1 MRKIIATAIVWFI
14 AVSQVNAIN
23 IEERRVFGDAVRSVR
38 VLSTIDVDIIAPVF
52 EDFLKSGANLSIDY
66 QTASSQDVYDAITQD
81 RAKFDMVISSA
92 MDLQMKL
99 ANDGFASSLSDQS
112 LAQVPAWARW
122 RDVLVALAQEP
133 VVTVL
138 NRDAFS
144 GAPIPETRTELAAI
158 LRENPDRYRGMLGTY
173 DPMKSGAGYLF
184 ASQDARYSDTFWR
197 LAEIM
202 GGLRAQLYATSSSM
216 IEDVATG
223 KIAMAYNVVGSYAM
237 ARLAGNTNV
246 QILEFKD
253 FTHILLRSA
262 LIPASAEN
270 KQDAEILLAYL
281 LSDAGQTAIEE
292 LAQLPQISEQG
303 LMSRPHQKPIR
314 MDPGLLVY
322 VDPIKKQRFLAEW
335 SAAVLQ
341 P

>member
-1 MRKIIATAIVWFI
+1 
-14 AVSQVNAIN
+14 
-23 IEERRVFGDAVRSVR
+23 
-38 VLSTIDVDIIAPVF
+38 
-52 EDFLKSGANLSIDY
+52 
-66 QTASSQDVYDAITQD
+66 
-81 RAKFDMVISSA
+81 MVISSA

-202 GGLRAQLYATSSSM
+202 GGLRAQLYTTSSSM

-292 LAQLPQISEQG
+292 LAQLPRISEQG

>member
-14 AVSQVNAIN
+14 AFSQVNAIN

-202 GGLRAQLYATSSSM
+202 GGLRAQLYTTSSSM
-216 IEDVATG
+216 IEHVATG

-292 LAQLPQISEQG
+292 LAQLPRISEQG

>member
-14 AVSQVNAIN
+14 AVSQVYAIN

-66 QTASSQDVYDAITQD
+66 QTASSQDVYDVITQD
-81 RAKFDMVISSA
+81 WAKFDMVISSA

-202 GGLRAQLYATSSSM
+202 GGLRAQLYTTSSSM

-292 LAQLPQISEQG
+292 LAQLPRISEQG

>member
-1 MRKIIATAIVWFI
+1 MRKIIATAIIWFI

-292 LAQLPQISEQG
+292 LAKLPRISEQG

>member
-14 AVSQVNAIN
+14 AVSQVYAIN

-158 LRENPDRYRGMLGTY
+158 LRDNPDRYRGMLGTY

-202 GGLRAQLYATSSSM
+202 GGLRAQLYTTSSSM

-292 LAQLPQISEQG
+292 LAQLPRISEQG

>member
-81 RAKFDMVISSA
+81 RVKFDMVISSA

-202 GGLRAQLYATSSSM
+202 GGLRAQLYTTSSSM

-292 LAQLPQISEQG
+292 LAQLPRISEQG

>member
-202 GGLRAQLYATSSSM
+202 GGLRAQLYTTSSSM
-216 IEDVATG
+216 IEHVATG

-292 LAQLPQISEQG
+292 LAQLPRISEQG

-314 MDPGLLVY
+314 MDPGLLVF

>member
-14 AVSQVNAIN
+14 AVSQVYAIN

-292 LAQLPQISEQG
+292 LAQLPRISEQG

-314 MDPGLLVY
+314 MDPGLLVF

>member
-202 GGLRAQLYATSSSM
+202 GGLRAQLYTTSSSM

-292 LAQLPQISEQG
+292 LAQLPRISEQG

>member
-1 MRKIIATAIVWFI
+1 MRKIIAAAIVWFI
-14 AVSQVNAIN
+14 AVSQVYAIN

-202 GGLRAQLYATSSSM
+202 GGLRAQLYTTSSSM

-292 LAQLPQISEQG
+292 LAQLPRISEQG

>member
-1 MRKIIATAIVWFI
+1 MRKIIATAVVWFI

-202 GGLRAQLYATSSSM
+202 GGLRAQLYTTSSSM

-292 LAQLPQISEQG
+292 LAQLPRISEQG

>member
-14 AVSQVNAIN
+14 AVSQVYAIN

-99 ANDGFASSLSDQS
+99 ANDGFASSLSDQN

-138 NRDAFS
+138 NRDAFL

-202 GGLRAQLYATSSSM
+202 GGLRAQLYTTSSSM

-292 LAQLPQISEQG
+292 LAQLPRISEQG

>member
-14 AVSQVNAIN
+14 AVSQVYAIN

-66 QTASSQDVYDAITQD
+66 QTASSQDVYDVITQD

-202 GGLRAQLYATSSSM
+202 GGLRAQLYTTSSSM
-216 IEDVATG
+216 IEHVATG

-292 LAQLPQISEQG
+292 LAQLPRISEQG

>member
-1 MRKIIATAIVWFI
+1 MRKIIATAMVWFI
-14 AVSQVNAIN
+14 AVSQVYAIN

-202 GGLRAQLYATSSSM
+202 GGLRAQLYTTSSSM

-292 LAQLPQISEQG
+292 LAQLPRISEQG

>member
-202 GGLRAQLYATSSSM
+202 GGLRAQLYTTSSSM

-292 LAQLPQISEQG
+292 LAQLPRISEQG

-314 MDPGLLVY
+314 MDPGLLVF

>member
-81 RAKFDMVISSA
+81 RAKFDIVISSA

-202 GGLRAQLYATSSSM
+202 GGLRAQLYTTSSSM

-292 LAQLPQISEQG
+292 LAQLPRISEQG

>member
-14 AVSQVNAIN
+14 AVSQVYAIN

-202 GGLRAQLYATSSSM
+202 GGLRAQLYTTSSSM
-216 IEDVATG
+216 IEHVATG

-292 LAQLPQISEQG
+292 LAQLPRISEQG

>member
-66 QTASSQDVYDAITQD
+66 QTASSQDVYDVITQD

-202 GGLRAQLYATSSSM
+202 GGLRAQLYTTSSSM

-292 LAQLPQISEQG
+292 LAQLPRISEQG

>member
-144 GAPIPETRTELAAI
+144 GTPIPETRTELAAI

-202 GGLRAQLYATSSSM
+202 GGLRAQLYTTSSSM

-292 LAQLPQISEQG
+292 LAQLPRISEQG

>member
-14 AVSQVNAIN
+14 AVSQVYAIN

-99 ANDGFASSLSDQS
+99 ANDGFASSLSDQN

-202 GGLRAQLYATSSSM
+202 GGLRAQLYTTSSSM

-292 LAQLPQISEQG
+292 LAQLPRISEQG

>member
-14 AVSQVNAIN
+14 AVSQVYAIN

-202 GGLRAQLYATSSSM
+202 GGLRAQLYTTSSSM

-270 KQDAEILLAYL
+270 KEDAEILLAYL

-292 LAQLPQISEQG
+292 LAQLPRISEQG

>member
-1 MRKIIATAIVWFI
+1 MTSIRELSKCSLIFFLFAFI
-14 AVSQVNAIN
+14 P
-23 IEERRVFGDAVRSVR
+23 F
-38 VLSTIDVDIIAPVF
+38 
-52 EDFLKSGANLSIDY
+52 
-66 QTASSQDVYDAITQD
+66 TQD

-202 GGLRAQLYATSSSM
+202 GGLRAQLYTTSSSM

-281 LSDAGQTAIEE
+281 LSDAGQTAIEG
-292 LAQLPQISEQG
+292 LAQLPRISEQG

-322 VDPIKKQRFLAEW
+322 VDPIKRQRFLAEW

>member
-1 MRKIIATAIVWFI
+1 
-14 AVSQVNAIN
+14 
-23 IEERRVFGDAVRSVR
+23 
-38 VLSTIDVDIIAPVF
+38 
-52 EDFLKSGANLSIDY
+52 
-66 QTASSQDVYDAITQD
+66 
-81 RAKFDMVISSA
+81 MVISSA

-112 LAQVPAWARW
+112 LGQVPAWARW

-202 GGLRAQLYATSSSM
+202 GGLRAQLYTTSSSM

-237 ARLAGNTNV
+237 ARLAW
-246 QILEFKD
+246 QYKC
-253 FTHILLRSA
+253 
-262 LIPASAEN
+262 
-270 KQDAEILLAYL
+270 
-281 LSDAGQTAIEE
+281 SDIGI
-292 LAQLPQISEQG
+292 
-303 LMSRPHQKPIR
+303 
-314 MDPGLLVY
+314 
-322 VDPIKKQRFLAEW
+322 QRFHAYFIAQCFDP
-335 SAAVLQ
+335 SFSRKQ
-341 P
+341 TRC

>member
-81 RAKFDMVISSA
+81 RVKFDMVISSA

-202 GGLRAQLYATSSSM
+202 GGLRAQLYTTSSSM

-292 LAQLPQISEQG
+292 LAQLPRISEQG

-322 VDPIKKQRFLAEW
+322 VDPIKRQRFLAEW

>member
-202 GGLRAQLYATSSSM
+202 GGLRAQLYTTSSSM

-292 LAQLPQISEQG
+292 LAQLPRISEQG

-322 VDPIKKQRFLAEW
+322 VDPIKRQRFLAEW

>member
-14 AVSQVNAIN
+14 AVSQVYAIN

-81 RAKFDMVISSA
+81 RVKFDMVISSA

-202 GGLRAQLYATSSSM
+202 GGLRAQLYTTSSSM

-292 LAQLPQISEQG
+292 LAQLPRISEQG

>member
-202 GGLRAQLYATSSSM
+202 GGLRAQLYTTSSSM

-292 LAQLPQISEQG
+292 LAKLPRISEQG

>member
-52 EDFLKSGANLSIDY
+52 EAFLKSGANLSIDY

-81 RAKFDMVISSA
+81 RVKFDMVISSA

-202 GGLRAQLYATSSSM
+202 GGLRAQLYTTSSSM

-292 LAQLPQISEQG
+292 LAQLPRISEQG

>member
-14 AVSQVNAIN
+14 AVSQVYAIN

-202 GGLRAQLYATSSSM
+202 GGLRAQLYTTSSSM

-237 ARLAGNTNV
+237 ARLAGNKNV

-292 LAQLPQISEQG
+292 LAQLPRISEQG

>member
-14 AVSQVNAIN
+14 AVSQVYAIN

-81 RAKFDMVISSA
+81 RVKFDMVISSA

-202 GGLRAQLYATSSSM
+202 GGLRAQLYTTSSSM

-292 LAQLPQISEQG
+292 LAQLPRISEQG

-322 VDPIKKQRFLAEW
+322 VDPIKRQRFLAEW

>member
-14 AVSQVNAIN
+14 AVSQVYAIN

-138 NRDAFS
+138 NRDEFS

-202 GGLRAQLYATSSSM
+202 GGLRAQLYTTSSSM

-292 LAQLPQISEQG
+292 LAQLPRISEQG

>member
-202 GGLRAQLYATSSSM
+202 GGLRAQLYTTSSGM

-292 LAQLPQISEQG
+292 LAQLPRISEQG

>member
-14 AVSQVNAIN
+14 AVSQVYAIN

-81 RAKFDMVISSA
+81 KAKFDMVISSA

-202 GGLRAQLYATSSSM
+202 GGLRAQLYTTSSSM

-292 LAQLPQISEQG
+292 LAQLPRISEQG

>member
-14 AVSQVNAIN
+14 AVSQVYAIN

-202 GGLRAQLYATSSSM
+202 GGLRAQLYTTSSSM

-292 LAQLPQISEQG
+292 LAQLPRISEQG

>member
-14 AVSQVNAIN
+14 AVSQVYAIN

-66 QTASSQDVYDAITQD
+66 QTASSQDVYDVITQD

-202 GGLRAQLYATSSSM
+202 GGLRAQLYTTSSSM

-292 LAQLPQISEQG
+292 LAQLPRISEQG

>member
-202 GGLRAQLYATSSSM
+202 GGLRAQLYTTSSSM
-216 IEDVATG
+216 IEHVATG

-292 LAQLPQISEQG
+292 LAKLPRISEQG